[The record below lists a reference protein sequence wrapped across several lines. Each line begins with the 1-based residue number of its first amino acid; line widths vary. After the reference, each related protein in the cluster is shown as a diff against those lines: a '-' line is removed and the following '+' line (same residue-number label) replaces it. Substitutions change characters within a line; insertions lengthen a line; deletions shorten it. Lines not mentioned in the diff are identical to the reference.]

1 MPLLQIDDLHTA
13 YGRTRV
19 HRGIQLHVESGEI
32 VAILGPNGAGKS
44 TLLSAIAGLIRP
56 TGGRIDYQGQDLTGW
71 TADRAAKAGISLV
84 PEGRRIFQGMTVRDN
99 LELGAYVQNDRK
111 SVDEDLERVLEY
123 FPILRER
130 LDSQGSDLSGGQQQM
145 LAIARGLMAR
155 PTLMLLDEPS
165 LGLSPVLVK
174 DLEAIILGLREQFG
188 ASVLLVEQNASLAL
202 AVAPRGYLM
211 QTGAI
216 AAEGLLD
223 EMRETGLMRELYLG
237 AEAAGGAA

>member
-1 MPLLQIDDLHTA
+1 MTLLQISDLHTA

-19 HRGIQLHVESGEI
+19 HRGIDLSVDAGEI

-56 TGGRIDYQGQDLTGW
+56 TGGRIEYQGQDLSGW

-99 LELGAYVQNDRK
+99 LELGAYVQVDRS
-111 SVDEDLERVLEY
+111 SVEADFERVLDY

-165 LGLSPVLVK
+165 LGLSPVLVR

-202 AVAPRGYLM
+202 AVAARGYLM

-216 AAEGLLD
+216 AAEGLLE

-237 AEAAGGAA
+237 TADAAGGS

>member
-1 MPLLQIDDLHTA
+1 M
-13 YGRTRV
+13 
-19 HRGIQLHVESGEI
+19 
-32 VAILGPNGAGKS
+32 AILGPNGAGKS

-56 TGGRIDYQGQDLTGW
+56 TGGRIDYQGTNLVGW
-71 TADRAAKAGISLV
+71 TADRAAKAGINLV

-99 LELGAYVQNDRK
+99 LELGAYVQNDRS
-111 SVDEDLERVLEY
+111 SVNADLERVLEY

-174 DLEAIILGLREQFG
+174 ELEAIILGLRDQFG

-202 AVAPRGYLM
+202 AVATRGYLM

-237 AEAAGGAA
+237 ADAASGD

>member
-1 MPLLQIDDLHTA
+1 MPLLQVSDLHTA

-19 HRGIQLHVESGEI
+19 HRGIDLSIDAGEI

-56 TGGRIDYQGQDLTGW
+56 TGGRIVYQDQDLTGW
-71 TADRAAKAGISLV
+71 SADRAAKAGISLV

-99 LELGAYVQNDRK
+99 LELGAYVQSDRK
-111 SVDEDLERVLEY
+111 SIDQDLERVLEY

-155 PTLMLLDEPS
+155 PTMMLLDEPS

-202 AVAPRGYLM
+202 AVAQRGYLM
-211 QTGAI
+211 QTGSI

-237 AEAAGGAA
+237 AQAAAGD

>member
-1 MPLLQIDDLHTA
+1 MPLLQINDLHTA

-19 HRGIQLHVESGEI
+19 HRGIELSIDAGEI

-44 TLLSAIAGLIRP
+44 TLLGAIAGLIRP
-56 TGGRIDYQGQDLTGW
+56 TSGEIVYQGTNLVGW

-99 LELGAYVQNDRK
+99 LELGAYVQTDRS
-111 SVDEDLERVLEY
+111 SVAADLERVLDY

-165 LGLSPVLVK
+165 LGLSPVLVR
-174 DLEAIILGLREQFG
+174 DLQEIILGLREQFG

-202 AVAPRGYLM
+202 AVAARGYLM

-216 AAEGLLD
+216 AAQGLLD

-237 AEAAGGAA
+237 AADAAGGD

>member
-1 MPLLQIDDLHTA
+1 MALLQINDLHTA

-19 HRGIQLHVESGEI
+19 HRGVELRVDAGEI

-44 TLLSAIAGLIRP
+44 TLLSAIAGLIKP
-56 TGGRIDYQGQDLTGW
+56 TGGRIEYQGQNTTGW
-71 TADRAAKAGISLV
+71 TADRAAKVGISLV

-99 LELGAYVQNDRK
+99 LELGAYVQSDRAK
-111 SVDEDLERVLEY
+111 VEEDLERVLDY
-123 FPILRER
+123 FPILRDR

-145 LAIARGLMAR
+145 LAIGRGLMAR

-202 AVAPRGYLM
+202 AVATRGYLM
-211 QTGAI
+211 QTGSI

-237 AEAAGGAA
+237 ADAAGGD

>member
-1 MPLLQIDDLHTA
+1 MPLLQINDLHTA

-19 HRGIQLHVESGEI
+19 HRGIDLQVEAGEI

-44 TLLSAIAGLIRP
+44 TLLSAIAGLIHP
-56 TGGRIDYQGQDLTGW
+56 TGGTIEYQDQDLTGW
-71 TADRAAKAGISLV
+71 TADRAAKVGISLV

-99 LELGAYVQNDRK
+99 LELGAYVQSDRK
-111 SVDEDLERVLEY
+111 SVDEDLDRVLEY

-202 AVAPRGYLM
+202 AVAQRGYLM
-211 QTGAI
+211 QTGSI

-237 AEAAGGAA
+237 AEAAGGD

>member
-1 MPLLQIDDLHTA
+1 MKLLQISDLHTA

-19 HRGIQLHVESGEI
+19 HRGIELTIDAGEI

-56 TGGRIDYQGQDLTGW
+56 TDGRIEYQGQDLSGW
-71 TADRAAKAGISLV
+71 SADRAAKAGISLV

-99 LELGAYVQNDRK
+99 LELGAYVQDDRS
-111 SVDEDLERVLEY
+111 SVEEDFERVLDY

-165 LGLSPVLVK
+165 LGLSPVLVR
-174 DLEAIILGLREQFG
+174 DLQAIILGLREQFG

-202 AVAPRGYLM
+202 AVATRGYLM
-211 QTGAI
+211 QTGSI
-216 AAEGLLD
+216 AAEGLLE
-223 EMRETGLMRELYLG
+223 EMRDTGLMRELYLG
-237 AEAAGGAA
+237 TADAAGGD

>member
-1 MPLLQIDDLHTA
+1 MPLLQINDLHTA

-19 HRGIQLHVESGEI
+19 HRGIDLQVEAGEI

-44 TLLSAIAGLIRP
+44 TLLSAIAGLIHP
-56 TGGRIDYQGQDLTGW
+56 TGGKIEYQDQDLTGW
-71 TADRAAKAGISLV
+71 TADRAAKVGISLV

-99 LELGAYVQNDRK
+99 LELGAYVQSDRK
-111 SVDEDLERVLEY
+111 SVDEDLDRVLEY

-202 AVAPRGYLM
+202 AVAQRGYLM
-211 QTGAI
+211 QTGSI

-237 AEAAGGAA
+237 AEAAGGD

>member
-1 MPLLQIDDLHTA
+1 M
-13 YGRTRV
+13 
-19 HRGIQLHVESGEI
+19 
-32 VAILGPNGAGKS
+32 AILGPNGAGKS

-56 TGGRIDYQGQDLTGW
+56 TRGRIDYQGTNLVGW
-71 TADRAAKAGISLV
+71 TADRAAKAGINLV

-99 LELGAYVQNDRK
+99 LELGAYVQNDRS
-111 SVDEDLERVLEY
+111 SVNADLERVLEY

-174 DLEAIILGLREQFG
+174 ELEAIILGLRDQFG

-202 AVAPRGYLM
+202 AVATRGYLM

-237 AEAAGGAA
+237 ADAASGD

>member
-1 MPLLQIDDLHTA
+1 MPLLQISDLHTA

-19 HRGIQLHVESGEI
+19 HRGIDLSIDAGEI

-56 TGGRIDYQGQDLTGW
+56 TGGRIDYQDQDLTGW
-71 TADRAAKAGISLV
+71 TADRAAKVGISLV

-174 DLEAIILGLREQFG
+174 DLESIILGLRDQFG

-202 AVAPRGYLM
+202 AVAQRGYLM
-211 QTGAI
+211 QTGSI

-237 AEAAGGAA
+237 ADAAGGG

>member
-1 MPLLQIDDLHTA
+1 MPLLEISDLHTA

-19 HRGIQLHVESGEI
+19 HRGIELSLEAGEI

-56 TGGRIDYQGQDLTGW
+56 TGGRIEYQGQNLAGW

-99 LELGAYVQNDRK
+99 LELGAYVQSDRG
-111 SVDEDLERVLEY
+111 SVEEDFGRVLEY
-123 FPILRER
+123 FPILHER

-202 AVAPRGYLM
+202 AVATRGYLM
-211 QTGAI
+211 QTGSI
-216 AAEGLLD
+216 AAEGLLE

-237 AEAAGGAA
+237 AADAAGGA

>member
-1 MPLLQIDDLHTA
+1 M
-13 YGRTRV
+13 
-19 HRGIQLHVESGEI
+19 
-32 VAILGPNGAGKS
+32 
-44 TLLSAIAGLIRP
+44 
-56 TGGRIDYQGQDLTGW
+56 
-71 TADRAAKAGISLV
+71 
-84 PEGRRIFQGMTVRDN
+84 
-99 LELGAYVQNDRK
+99 
-111 SVDEDLERVLEY
+111 LEY

-155 PTLMLLDEPS
+155 PTMMLLDEPS

-202 AVAPRGYLM
+202 AVAQRGYLM
-211 QTGAI
+211 QTGSI

-237 AEAAGGAA
+237 AQAAAGD